1 MKLRLKV
8 DALLF
13 VGATMVYND
22 LKAAYRKERGKTM
35 KASLIF
41 LWIFAALILI
51 AGNSRLEAQTGTAG
65 NSVNI
70 RGKVTG
76 LKGQD
81 LSVAAPN
88 GETRVMLSDKTIIR
102 QELPMKFSEI
112 TSGMYLGTTAEKQS
126 DGLFRASE
134 VHVFSEDQRGTGEG
148 HKPMPNGPTPAS
160 TMTNGNVERVEDVA
174 MKDVKGR
181 VMSVK
186 YKDGEVKVIVPP
198 DVPVIK
204 RVVVNRDALKP
215 GAEVSVTAAPGA
227 DGSMTATQITVRAG
241 K

>member
-1 MKLRLKV
+1 
-8 DALLF
+8 
-13 VGATMVYND
+13 
-22 LKAAYRKERGKTM
+22 M

-41 LWIFAALILI
+41 LWIFAALVFV

-88 GETRVMLSDKTIIR
+88 GEVRVTVPDKAVIR
-102 QELPMKFSEI
+102 QEMAIKLSDIAP
-112 TSGMYLGTTAEKQS
+112 GMYLGTTAEKQP
-126 DGLFRASE
+126 DGIFRASE
-134 VHVFSEDQRGTGEG
+134 VHVFPEDQRGTGEG
-148 HKPMPNGPTPAS
+148 HKPMPNGPTPNS

-174 MKDVKGR
+174 VKDVKGR

-186 YKDGEVKVIVPP
+186 YKDGEVKVFVPP
-198 DVPVIK
+198 DVPLIK
-204 RVVVNRDALKP
+204 RVVVNRDALKS

-227 DGSMTATQITVRAG
+227 DGSMTATQITIRAG

>member
-1 MKLRLKV
+1 MEKKMKT
-8 DALLF
+8 AIF
-13 VGATMVYND
+13 VEM
-22 LKAAYRKERGKTM
+22 
-35 KASLIF
+35 
-41 LWIFAALILI
+41 FAALVFVV
-51 AGNSRLEAQTGTAG
+51 GNSRLEAQTGPAG
-65 NSVNI
+65 SPVNI

-88 GETRVMLSDKTIIR
+88 GEARVMLSDKTVIR
-102 QELPMKFSEI
+102 QEISIKFSEI
-112 TSGMYLGTTAEKQS
+112 TSGMYLGTTAEKQP
-126 DGLFRASE
+126 DGIFRASE

-160 TMTNGNVERVEDVA
+160 TMTNGNVEKVQDVA
-174 MKDVKGR
+174 VKDMKGR

-186 YKDGEVKVIVPP
+186 YKDGEVKVFVSP
-198 DVPVIK
+198 DVPIIK
-204 RVVVNRDALKP
+204 RVVVNRDTLKS

>member
-1 MKLRLKV
+1 MK
-8 DALLF
+8 
-13 VGATMVYND
+13 T
-22 LKAAYRKERGKTM
+22 
-35 KASLIF
+35 SPSIF
-41 LWIFAALILI
+41 FWMFAAFTFI

-88 GETRVMLSDKTIIR
+88 GETRVLLSDKTIIR
-102 QELPMKFSEI
+102 QELPIKFADI
-112 TSGMYLGTTAEKQS
+112 GPGMYLGTTAEKQP
-126 DGLFRASE
+126 DGIFRASE
-134 VHVFSEDQRGTGEG
+134 VHVFSEDQRGTSEG

-160 TMTNGNVERVEDVA
+160 TMTNGNVEKVEDVA

-186 YKDGEVKVIVPP
+186 YKDGEVKVFVPP

-204 RVVVNRDALKP
+204 RVVVNRDALRS
-215 GAEVSVTAAPGA
+215 GAEVSVTAAPAA
-227 DGSMTATQITVRAG
+227 DGAMTATQITVRAA

>member
-1 MKLRLKV
+1 
-8 DALLF
+8 
-13 VGATMVYND
+13 
-22 LKAAYRKERGKTM
+22 M

-41 LWIFAALILI
+41 LWIFAALVFV

-88 GETRVMLSDKTIIR
+88 GEVRVTLSDKTIVR
-102 QELPMKFSEI
+102 QEFPIKSADI
-112 TSGMYLGTTAEKQS
+112 APGMYLGTTAEKQP
-126 DGLFRASE
+126 DGIFRASE
-134 VHVFSEDQRGTGEG
+134 VHVFPEDQRGTGEG
-148 HKPMPNGPTPAS
+148 HKPMPNGPTPNS
-160 TMTNGNVERVEDVA
+160 TMTNGNVERVEDVSV
-174 MKDVKGR
+174 KDVKGR

-186 YKDGEVKVIVPP
+186 YKDGEVKVFVPP
-198 DVPVIK
+198 DVPLIK
-204 RVVVNRDALKP
+204 RVVVNRDALKS

-227 DGSMTATQITVRAG
+227 DGSMTATQITIRAG

>member
-1 MKLRLKV
+1 
-8 DALLF
+8 
-13 VGATMVYND
+13 
-22 LKAAYRKERGKTM
+22 M

-41 LWIFAALILI
+41 LLIFAALVFVV
-51 AGNSRLEAQTGTAG
+51 GNSRLEAQTGTAG

-88 GETRVMLSDKTIIR
+88 GEVRVTVPDKAVIR
-102 QELPMKFSEI
+102 QEMAIKLSDIAP
-112 TSGMYLGTTAEKQS
+112 GMYLGTTAEKQP
-126 DGLFRASE
+126 DGIFRASE

-148 HKPMPNGPTPAS
+148 HKPMPNGPTPNS

-174 MKDVKGR
+174 VKDVKGR

-186 YKDGEVKVIVPP
+186 YKDGEVKVFVPP
-198 DVPVIK
+198 DVPLIK
-204 RVVVNRDALKP
+204 RVVVNRDALKS

-227 DGSMTATQITVRAG
+227 DGSMTATQITIRAG

>member
-1 MKLRLKV
+1 
-8 DALLF
+8 
-13 VGATMVYND
+13 
-22 LKAAYRKERGKTM
+22 M

-41 LWIFAALILI
+41 LWIFAALVFVV
-51 AGNSRLEAQTGTAG
+51 GNSRLQAQTGLAG
-65 NSVNI
+65 NPVNI
-70 RGKVTG
+70 RGKVTA

-88 GETRVMLSDKTIIR
+88 GEVRVTVPDKAVIR
-102 QELPMKFSEI
+102 QEMAIKLFDIAP
-112 TSGMYLGTTAEKQS
+112 GMYLGTTAEKQP
-126 DGLFRASE
+126 DGIFRASE

-148 HKPMPNGPTPAS
+148 HKPMPNGPTSNS

-174 MKDVKGR
+174 VKDVKGR

-227 DGSMTATQITVRAG
+227 DGSMTATQITIRAG

>member
-1 MKLRLKV
+1 MKI
-8 DALLF
+8 
-13 VGATMVYND
+13 
-22 LKAAYRKERGKTM
+22 
-35 KASLIF
+35 SPSIF
-41 LWIFAALILI
+41 FWMFAALIF
-51 AGNSRLEAQTGTAG
+51 AGNARLEAQTGTAG
-65 NSVNI
+65 NPVNI

-81 LSVAAPN
+81 LSVAAPS
-88 GETRVMLSDKTIIR
+88 GETRVLLSDKTIIR
-102 QELPMKFSEI
+102 QELPIKFSEI
-112 TSGMYLGTTAEKQS
+112 TSGMYLGTTAEKQP
-126 DGLFRASE
+126 DGIFRASE
-134 VHVFSEDQRGTGEG
+134 VHVFSEEQRGTGEG

-227 DGSMTATQITVRAG
+227 DGAMTATQITVRAG

>member
-1 MKLRLKV
+1 
-8 DALLF
+8 
-13 VGATMVYND
+13 
-22 LKAAYRKERGKTM
+22 M
-35 KASLIF
+35 KASLMF
-41 LWIFAALILI
+41 LWIFAALVFVV
-51 AGNSRLEAQTGTAG
+51 GNSRLQAQTGSAA
-65 NSVNI
+65 NPVNI

-76 LKGQD
+76 LNGQE

-88 GETRVMLSDKTIIR
+88 GEVRVTVPDKTVIR
-102 QELPMKFSEI
+102 QEMAIKLSDIAP
-112 TSGMYLGTTAEKQS
+112 GMYLGTTAEKQS

-148 HKPMPNGPTPAS
+148 HKPMPNGPTPNS
-160 TMTNGNVERVEDVA
+160 TMTNGNVEKVEDVA
-174 MKDVKGR
+174 VKDVKGR

-198 DVPVIK
+198 EVPVIK
-204 RVVVNRDALKP
+204 RVVVNREALKP

-227 DGSMTATQITVRAG
+227 DGSITATQITIRAG

>member
-1 MKLRLKV
+1 
-8 DALLF
+8 
-13 VGATMVYND
+13 
-22 LKAAYRKERGKTM
+22 M

-41 LWIFAALILI
+41 LWIFAALVFV

-88 GETRVMLSDKTIIR
+88 GEVRVTVPDKAVIR
-102 QELPMKFSEI
+102 QEMAIKLSDIAP
-112 TSGMYLGTTAEKQS
+112 GMYLGTTAEKQP
-126 DGLFRASE
+126 DGMFRASE

-148 HKPMPNGPTPAS
+148 HKPMPNGPTPNS

-174 MKDVKGR
+174 VKDVKGR

-186 YKDGEVKVIVPP
+186 YKDGEVKVFVPP
-198 DVPVIK
+198 DVPLIK
-204 RVVVNRDALKP
+204 RVVVNRDALKS

-227 DGSMTATQITVRAG
+227 DGSMTAIQITIRAG

>member
-1 MKLRLKV
+1 
-8 DALLF
+8 
-13 VGATMVYND
+13 
-22 LKAAYRKERGKTM
+22 M

-41 LWIFAALILI
+41 LWIFAALIFI

-65 NSVNI
+65 SPVNI
-70 RGKVTG
+70 RGKISA

-88 GETRVMLSDKTIIR
+88 GEARVMLSDKTVIR
-102 QELPMKFSEI
+102 QEISIKFSEI
-112 TSGMYLGTTAEKQS
+112 TSGMYLGTTAEKQP
-126 DGLFRASE
+126 DGIFRASE

-148 HKPMPNGPTPAS
+148 HRPMPNGPTPNS
-160 TMTNGNVERVEDVA
+160 TMTNGNVEKVEDLAV
-174 MKDVKGR
+174 KEVKGR

-186 YKDGEVKVIVPP
+186 YKDGEVKVFVPP
-198 DVPVIK
+198 DTPVIK
-204 RVVVNRDALKP
+204 RVVVNRDTLKS

-227 DGSMTATQITVRAG
+227 DGSMTATQITIRAS